1 MAESEKVLDGLYR
14 LRSNLKFMC
23 AGIHR
28 DYYNNSMIYVNN
40 AIQTIQEFQSKSEE
54 VCEWTLIDE
63 DFNAYDT
70 SCKSPWC
77 LENGTPSDNKMNYCT
92 YCGKKIKV
100 VE

>member
-1 MAESEKVLDGLYR
+1 MEEISRED
-14 LRSNLKFMC
+14 
-23 AGIHR
+23 
-28 DYYNNSMIYVNN
+28 
-40 AIQTIQEFQSKSEE
+40 AIRTIREFQSKSEE

-77 LENGTPSDNKMNYCT
+77 LESGTPGDNKMNYCP
-92 YCGKKIKV
+92 YCGRKIKV